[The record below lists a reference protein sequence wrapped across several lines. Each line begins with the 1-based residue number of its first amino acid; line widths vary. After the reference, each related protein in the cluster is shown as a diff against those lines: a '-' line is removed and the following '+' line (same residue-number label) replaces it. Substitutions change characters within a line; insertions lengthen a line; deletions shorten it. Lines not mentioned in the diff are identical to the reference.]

1 MEITIR
7 PGLFD
12 YAAGD
17 PVEFGFDQF
26 THFNFTRFDFT
37 HFRQKSRQRALP
49 RQ

>member
-12 YAAGD
+12 HAAGD

-26 THFNFTRFDFT
+26 THEITEESAPSP
-37 HFRQKSRQRALP
+37 KAQRP
-49 RQ
+49 CSSS